1 MPPNL
6 KIDIYTSRFNP
17 ECIRAK
23 GLLDRTG
30 VDYNEFDVDL
40 DEFHREIMK
49 KRSGGRTSVPQVFIN
64 GKAIVGLAPD
74 PAKQHLIKRV
84 IAVGGETISIKDCQV
99 FINGKAIGGF
109 DGLEGYLASLG
120 GGSAGPGAGGN
131 ANPSSL

>member
-40 DEFHREIMK
+40 DEFHREIMT
-49 KRSGGRTSVPQVFIN
+49 KRSGGRTSVP
-64 GKAIVGLAPD
+64 
-74 PAKQHLIKRV
+74 
-84 IAVGGETISIKDCQV
+84 QV

>member
-40 DEFHREIMK
+40 DEFHREIMR
-49 KRSGGRTSVPQVFIN
+49 KRSGGRTSVPRRSE
-64 GKAIVGLAPD
+64 ASTGLRATWPALAAAAPAPGPVATPI
-74 PAKQHLIKRV
+74 PARCERPLR
-84 IAVGGETISIKDCQV
+84 G
-99 FINGKAIGGF
+99 
-109 DGLEGYLASLG
+109 
-120 GGSAGPGAGGN
+120 
-131 ANPSSL
+131 